1 MDRKKFIIFYK
12 LCFYFWLSFIFLV
25 SVYPGNLINL
35 VLIGDPTTYPGG
47 DKVSH
52 FLTYFVLGVLFNL
65 SYKKNSFFK
74 VIVGFLI
81 FFSII
86 MELLHMIIPN
96 RFYENFDLLMNFLGL
111 IIGIYIININQLL
124 SRS

>member
-1 MDRKKFIIFYK
+1 MDQKKFIIFYK
-12 LCFYFWLSFIFLV
+12 LSFYFWLSFIFLV
-25 SVYPGNLINL
+25 SIYPGNLVNL
-35 VLIGDPTTYPGG
+35 VLTGDPTTYPGG

-74 VIVGFLI
+74 ILIVFIIL
-81 FFSII
+81 FSII
-86 MELLHMIIPN
+86 MELLHMVIPN

-111 IIGIYIININQLL
+111 VVGIYIMNINQLF

>member
-35 VLIGDPTTYPGG
+35 VLIGDPTIHPGG

-74 VIVGFLI
+74 VMVGFLI

>member
-1 MDRKKFIIFYK
+1 MDQKKFIIFYK
-12 LCFYFWLSFIFLV
+12 LSFYLWLSFIFLV
-25 SVYPGNLINL
+25 SIYPGNLINL
-35 VLIGDPTTYPGG
+35 VLIGDPTTSPGG

-65 SYKKNSFFK
+65 SYKKKSFFK
-74 VIVGFLI
+74 IMIVFLI
-81 FFSII
+81 LFSII
-86 MELLHMIIPN
+86 MELLHIVIPN

-111 IIGIYIININQLL
+111 VVGVYIMNINQLF

>member
-1 MDRKKFIIFYK
+1 MDQKKFINFYK
-12 LCFYFWLSFIFLV
+12 LSFYFWLLFIFVV
-25 SVYPGNLINL
+25 SIYPGNLINL
-35 VLIGDPTTYPGG
+35 VLIGDPTTHPGG

-52 FLTYFVLGVLFNL
+52 FLTYFVLGALFNL

-74 VIVGFLI
+74 VMIGFLI

-86 MELLHMIIPN
+86 MELLHMIIPD

-111 IIGIYIININQLL
+111 VVGIYIININQLFN
-124 SRS
+124 RS

>member
-1 MDRKKFIIFYK
+1 MDQKKFIIFYK
-12 LCFYFWLSFIFLV
+12 LIFYLWLSFIFSV

-52 FLTYFVLGVLFNL
+52 FLTFFVLGVLFNL

-74 VIVGFLI
+74 ILIVFLI
-81 FFSII
+81 LFSII
-86 MELLHMIIPN
+86 MELLHMVIPN

-111 IIGIYIININQLL
+111 VIGIYIMNINQLF

>member
-1 MDRKKFIIFYK
+1 MDQKKFIIFYK
-12 LCFYFWLSFIFLV
+12 LSFYLWLSFIFLV

-65 SYKKNSFFK
+65 SFKKNSFFK
-74 VIVGFLI
+74 IMIGFLI
-81 FFSII
+81 LFSII
-86 MELLHMIIPN
+86 MELLHTVIPN

-111 IIGIYIININQLL
+111 VVGIYIININQLF

>member
-1 MDRKKFIIFYK
+1 MDQKKFIIFYK
-12 LCFYFWLSFIFLV
+12 LSFYFWLSFIFLV
-25 SVYPGNLINL
+25 SVYPGNLVNL
-35 VLIGDPTTYPGG
+35 VLTGDPTTYPGG

-74 VIVGFLI
+74 ILI
-81 FFSII
+81 FFIILFSII
-86 MELLHMIIPN
+86 MELLHMVIPN

-111 IIGIYIININQLL
+111 VIGIYIMNINQLF

>member
-1 MDRKKFIIFYK
+1 MDQKKFIIFYK
-12 LCFYFWLSFIFLV
+12 LSFYFWLSLIFLL

-74 VIVGFLI
+74 VMIGFLI

-111 IIGIYIININQLL
+111 VVGVYIININQLF

>member
-1 MDRKKFIIFYK
+1 MDQKKFIIFYK
-12 LCFYFWLSFIFLV
+12 LSFYFWLLFIFLV
-25 SVYPGNLINL
+25 SIYPGNLINL

-74 VIVGFLI
+74 VMIGFLI

-111 IIGIYIININQLL
+111 VIGIYIININQLF

>member
-1 MDRKKFIIFYK
+1 MDQKKFIIFYK
-12 LCFYFWLSFIFLV
+12 LSFYLWLSFIFLV

-52 FLTYFVLGVLFNL
+52 FLSYFVLGVLFNL

-74 VIVGFLI
+74 VMIGFLI

-86 MELLHMIIPN
+86 MELLHLIIPN
-96 RFYENFDLLMNFLGL
+96 RFYDNFDLLMNFLGL
-111 IIGIYIININQLL
+111 IIGIYIININQLFN
-124 SRS
+124 RS

>member
-1 MDRKKFIIFYK
+1 MDQKKFIIFYK
-12 LCFYFWLSFIFLV
+12 LSFYFWLLFIFLV
-25 SVYPGNLINL
+25 SIYPGNLINL
-35 VLIGDPTTYPGG
+35 VLIGDPTTHPGG

-74 VIVGFLI
+74 VMIGFLI

-86 MELLHMIIPN
+86 MELLHMVIPN

-111 IIGIYIININQLL
+111 VVGIYIININQLF

>member
-1 MDRKKFIIFYK
+1 MDQKKFITFYK
-12 LCFYFWLSFIFLV
+12 LSFYFWLSFIFFV

-35 VLIGDPTTYPGG
+35 VLIGDSTTYPGG

-65 SYKKNSFFK
+65 SYKKNSFF
-74 VIVGFLI
+74 IIMIGFLI
-81 FFSII
+81 SFSII
-86 MELLHMIIPN
+86 MELLHMVIPN

-111 IIGIYIININQLL
+111 VVGIYIMNINQLF

>member
-1 MDRKKFIIFYK
+1 MDQKKFIIFYK
-12 LCFYFWLSFIFLV
+12 LSFYFWLSLIFLL

-65 SYKKNSFFK
+65 SFKKNTFFK
-74 VIVGFLI
+74 IMIGFLI
-81 FFSII
+81 LFSII
-86 MELLHMIIPN
+86 MELLHTVIPN

-111 IIGIYIININQLL
+111 VVGIYIININLL
-124 SRS
+124 FSRS

>member
-1 MDRKKFIIFYK
+1 MDQKKFIIFYK
-12 LCFYFWLSFIFLV
+12 LSFYFWLSFIFLV
-25 SVYPGNLINL
+25 SIYPGNLVNL
-35 VLIGDPTTYPGG
+35 VLTGDPTTYPGG

-74 VIVGFLI
+74 ILI
-81 FFSII
+81 FFIILFSII
-86 MELLHMIIPN
+86 MELLHMVIPN

-111 IIGIYIININQLL
+111 VIGIYVMNINQLF

>member
-1 MDRKKFIIFYK
+1 MDQKKFINFYK
-12 LCFYFWLSFIFLV
+12 LSFYFWLLFIFLV
-25 SVYPGNLINL
+25 SIYPGNLINL
-35 VLIGDPTTYPGG
+35 VLIGDPTTHPGG

-52 FLTYFVLGVLFNL
+52 FLTYFVLGVFFNL

-74 VIVGFLI
+74 VMIGFLI
-81 FFSII
+81 FFSIL
-86 MELLHMIIPN
+86 MEFLHMIIPN

-111 IIGIYIININQLL
+111 VIGIYIMNINQLF

>member
-1 MDRKKFIIFYK
+1 MDQKKFIIFYK
-12 LCFYFWLSFIFLV
+12 LSFYFWLSLIFLL

-65 SYKKNSFFK
+65 SFKKNTFFK
-74 VIVGFLI
+74 IMTGFLI
-81 FFSII
+81 LFSII
-86 MELLHMIIPN
+86 MELLHTVIPN

-111 IIGIYIININQLL
+111 VIGIYIININQLF

>member
-1 MDRKKFIIFYK
+1 MDQKKFIIIYK
-12 LCFYFWLSFIFLV
+12 LSFYLWLLFIFFV

-47 DKVSH
+47 DKVIH

-65 SYKKNSFFK
+65 SYKKNNFFK
-74 VIVGFLI
+74 IMIGFLI

-86 MELLHMIIPN
+86 MELIHMVIPN

-111 IIGIYIININQLL
+111 VIGICVINIKQL
-124 SRS
+124 SIRS

>member
-1 MDRKKFIIFYK
+1 MDQKKLIIFYK
-12 LCFYFWLSFIFLV
+12 LSFYFWLSFIFLV

-65 SYKKNSFFK
+65 SYKKNSFF
-74 VIVGFLI
+74 IIMIGFLI
-81 FFSII
+81 SFSII
-86 MELLHMIIPN
+86 MELLHIIIPN
-96 RFYENFDLLMNFLGL
+96 RFYENIDLLMNFLGL
-111 IIGIYIININQLL
+111 VVGIYIMNINQLF

>member
-1 MDRKKFIIFYK
+1 MDQKKFINFYK
-12 LCFYFWLSFIFLV
+12 LSFYFWLLFIFVV
-25 SVYPGNLINL
+25 SIYPGNLINL
-35 VLIGDPTTYPGG
+35 VLIGDPTTHPGG

-74 VIVGFLI
+74 VMIGFLI

-86 MELLHMIIPN
+86 MELLHMVIPN
-96 RFYENFDLLMNFLGL
+96 RYYENFDLLMNFLGL
-111 IIGIYIININQLL
+111 VIGVYIINIHQLF

>member
-1 MDRKKFIIFYK
+1 MDQKKLIIFYK
-12 LCFYFWLSFIFLV
+12 LGFYFWLSFIFFV
-25 SVYPGNLINL
+25 SIYPGNLINL

-65 SYKKNSFFK
+65 SYKKNSFF
-74 VIVGFLI
+74 IIMIGFLI
-81 FFSII
+81 SFSII
-86 MELLHMIIPN
+86 MELLHMVIPN

>member
-1 MDRKKFIIFYK
+1 MDQKKFIIFYK
-12 LCFYFWLSFIFLV
+12 LSFYLWLSFIFLV

-65 SYKKNSFFK
+65 SFKKNTFFK
-74 VIVGFLI
+74 IMIGFLI
-81 FFSII
+81 LFSII
-86 MELLHMIIPN
+86 MELLHTVIPN

-111 IIGIYIININQLL
+111 VIGIYITNINQLF

>member
-74 VIVGFLI
+74 VMVGFLI

-86 MELLHMIIPN
+86 MELLHMVIPN

>member
-1 MDRKKFIIFYK
+1 MDQKKFINFYK
-12 LCFYFWLSFIFLV
+12 FSFYFWLLFIFLV
-25 SVYPGNLINL
+25 SIYPGNLINL
-35 VLIGDPTTYPGG
+35 VLIGDPTTHPGG

-65 SYKKNSFFK
+65 SFKKNSFFK
-74 VIVGFLI
+74 IMIGFLI
-81 FFSII
+81 LFSII
-86 MELLHMIIPN
+86 MELLHTVIPN

-111 IIGIYIININQLL
+111 VIGIYIININQLF

>member
-1 MDRKKFIIFYK
+1 MDQKKLIIFYK
-12 LCFYFWLSFIFLV
+12 LGFYFWLSFIFFV
-25 SVYPGNLINL
+25 SIYPGNLINL

-52 FLTYFVLGVLFNL
+52 FLTYFALGVLFNL
-65 SYKKNSFFK
+65 SYKKNSFF
-74 VIVGFLI
+74 VIMIGFLI
-81 FFSII
+81 SFSII
-86 MELLHMIIPN
+86 MELLHMVIPN

-111 IIGIYIININQLL
+111 VVGIYIMNINQLF

>member
-74 VIVGFLI
+74 VMIGFLI

-111 IIGIYIININQLL
+111 VVGIYIININQLF

>member
-1 MDRKKFIIFYK
+1 MDQKKFIIFYK
-12 LCFYFWLSFIFLV
+12 LSFYLWLSFIFLV

-52 FLTYFVLGVLFNL
+52 FLSYFVLGVLFNL
-65 SYKKNSFFK
+65 SYKKNNFFK
-74 VIVGFLI
+74 IMISFLVL
-81 FFSII
+81 FSII
-86 MELLHMIIPN
+86 MELLHMVIPN
-96 RFYENFDLLMNFLGL
+96 RYYENFDLLMNFLGL
-111 IIGIYIININQLL
+111 VIGVYIINIHQLF

>member
-1 MDRKKFIIFYK
+1 MDQKKFIIFYK
-12 LCFYFWLSFIFLV
+12 LSFYFWLLFIFLV
-25 SVYPGNLINL
+25 SIYPGNLINL
-35 VLIGDPTTYPGG
+35 VLIGDPTTHPGG

-65 SYKKNSFFK
+65 SYKKKSIFK
-74 VIVGFLI
+74 IMMGFLV

-86 MELLHMIIPN
+86 MELLHMVIPN

-111 IIGIYIININQLL
+111 VVGIYIININQLF

>member
-1 MDRKKFIIFYK
+1 MDQKKFINFYK
-12 LCFYFWLSFIFLV
+12 FTFYCWLSFIFLV

-52 FLTYFVLGVLFNL
+52 FLTYFILGIFFNL
-65 SYKKNSFFK
+65 SYKKSSFFK
-74 VIVGFLI
+74 IITIFLI

-86 MELLHMIIPN
+86 MELLHMVIPN

-111 IIGIYIININQLL
+111 LIGIYIIDINQLFR
-124 SRS
+124 RS

>member
-1 MDRKKFIIFYK
+1 MDQKKFIIFYK
-12 LCFYFWLSFIFLV
+12 LIFYLWLSFIFSV

-35 VLIGDPTTYPGG
+35 VLIGDPMTSPGG

-74 VIVGFLI
+74 IMVGFLI
-81 FFSII
+81 LFSII
-86 MELLHMIIPN
+86 MELLHMVIPN

-111 IIGIYIININQLL
+111 VIGIYIININQLF

>member
-1 MDRKKFIIFYK
+1 MDQKKFIIFYK
-12 LCFYFWLSFIFLV
+12 LIFYLWLSFIFSV

-35 VLIGDPTTYPGG
+35 VLIGDPMTSPGG

-74 VIVGFLI
+74 IMLGFLI
-81 FFSII
+81 LFSII

-111 IIGIYIININQLL
+111 VIGIYIMNINQLF

>member
-1 MDRKKFIIFYK
+1 MDQKKFIIFYK
-12 LCFYFWLSFIFLV
+12 LSFYFWLLFIFLV
-25 SVYPGNLINL
+25 SIYPGNLINL

-52 FLTYFVLGVLFNL
+52 FLTYFILGVLFSL

-74 VIVGFLI
+74 VMIGFLI

-86 MELLHMIIPN
+86 MELIHMIIPN

-111 IIGIYIININQLL
+111 VIGIYIININQLF

>member
-1 MDRKKFIIFYK
+1 MDQKKFINFYK
-12 LCFYFWLSFIFLV
+12 LSFYFWLLFIFLV
-25 SVYPGNLINL
+25 SIYPGNLINL

-52 FLTYFVLGVLFNL
+52 FLAYFVLGALFNL

-74 VIVGFLI
+74 IMMSVLI

-86 MELLHMIIPN
+86 MELLHMVIPN

-111 IIGIYIININQLL
+111 VVGIYIININQLF

>member
-1 MDRKKFIIFYK
+1 MDQKKFINFYK
-12 LCFYFWLSFIFLV
+12 FSFYFWLLFIFLV
-25 SVYPGNLINL
+25 SIYPGNLINL
-35 VLIGDPTTYPGG
+35 VLIGDPTTHPGG

-74 VIVGFLI
+74 VMIGFLI

-111 IIGIYIININQLL
+111 VIGIYIININQLF

>member
-1 MDRKKFIIFYK
+1 MDKKKFVIFYK
-12 LCFYFWLSFIFLV
+12 LSFYFWLLFIFLV
-25 SVYPGNLINL
+25 SIYPGNLINL
-35 VLIGDPTTYPGG
+35 VLIGDPTTHPGG

-74 VIVGFLI
+74 VMIGFLI

-96 RFYENFDLLMNFLGL
+96 RFYENFDLLMNILGL
-111 IIGIYIININQLL
+111 VIGIYIININQLF